1 MRCEC
6 PADCCG
12 CSCHLGHAPCSHCVE
27 HWIID
32 EDDDEENDMI
42 IYGYGALS
50 ALYFDIRADRLVGVV
65 DGRLS
70 TISQNGLQSFRL
82 PCDQSGLDF
91 CRGDIWANGFTGPIG
106 TTDGESIFALT
117 GKKVGELTPI
127 HKLRELYWAHQ
138 AQEKERE
145 AAEAEQERLCRAGNI
160 KVKKLLSTRKF
171 RLHGVR
177 VNTQVRLDRSGC
189 DNHFYTLELGCGV
202 DLARSIVET
211 ASGNEWM
218 ITINQTSSHGSDGV
232 GFIDIFGSFWACLE
246 SIRANDLDI
255 SEATLEV
262 MQGSLPFEAYS
273 STLDLL
279 KRGQYYAAKVNWQQW
294 KERFF

>member
-6 PADCCG
+6 PFDCCG
-12 CSCHLGHAPCSHCVE
+12 CSCHLGHAPCTHCVE

-32 EDDDEENDMI
+32 EDNDEENDMI
-42 IYGYGALS
+42 IYGYGSLN
-50 ALYFDIRADRLVGVV
+50 ALYFDIGGDRLVGIIN
-65 DGRLS
+65 GHLS
-70 TISQNGLQSFRL
+70 TMSQHGLQPFRL
-82 PCDQSGLDF
+82 PCNHSGLDF
-91 CRGDIWANGFTGPIG
+91 RPGEIWQNGSSKAVA
-106 TTDGESIFALT
+106 TTDGKSIFDLA
-117 GKKVGELTPI
+117 GKKVAELTSI
-127 HKLRELYWAHQ
+127 DKLRELHWAHQ
-138 AQEKERE
+138 ARERE
-145 AAEAEQERLCRAGNI
+145 AAEAERERFACAGNI

-171 RLHGVR
+171 RLHGIR
-177 VNTQVRLDRSGC
+177 VNTRFRLDRSGC

-218 ITINQTSSHGSDGV
+218 ITITQASSHGSDGV
-232 GFIDIFGSFWACLE
+232 GFIDIFGSFWTCLE

-279 KRGQYYAAKVNWQQW
+279 KRDQYEAAKVNWQQW
-294 KERFF
+294 KGRFF